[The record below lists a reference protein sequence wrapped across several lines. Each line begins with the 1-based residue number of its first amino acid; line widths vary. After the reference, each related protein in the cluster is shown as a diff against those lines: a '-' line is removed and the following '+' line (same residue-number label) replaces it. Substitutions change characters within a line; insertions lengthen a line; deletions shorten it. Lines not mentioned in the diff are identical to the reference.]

1 MLRKAPIKK
10 QIKVEEFSNDY
21 NTNKI
26 KEGQVLNFDCSYCQ
40 KFQKKTNQLESWL
53 VFYSC

>member
-1 MLRKAPIKK
+1 MLRKAPIKM
-10 QIKVEEFSNDY
+10 QIKVEEFSNNY
-21 NTNKI
+21 NNNKI